1 MENLEK
7 RSLNSDFEIRSEKD
21 GNVVVEGYAAR
32 FEDETVI
39 GGRFAE
45 RIARGAFDGADMTN
59 TVALFNHD
67 WNMPLARVGRG
78 LELEVD
84 DKGLKYRFE
93 LGSQSY
99 AKDLAENIRMGN
111 VSTSSFGFTI
121 SDDSWESREDGV
133 NLRVINEVETLF
145 DVSPTTQ
152 GAYPTTEVALR
163 SMEAFLDEGAEAELR
178 KLEEED
184 EEEKGYMDKDEEEE
198 EKAETRPPGVDSDY
212 DGVKDEDEEDEEEK
226 EEEEEEDEEMRSEEE
241 EEEEEDDEEREE
253 EEDEDEEEER
263 VDELVDPA
271 ILPHPY
277 SQAFNTEKKEPTEAR
292 NNKSNKQN
300 STMGKENKKNAPAF
314 VQGLGDSEARTA
326 KQFSFGKMVKEAA
339 QGKLTGLEAEMN
351 QEARN
356 EFSNAKVNVAGGI
369 CIPQFIVRANAPV
382 MGTGN
387 AGSSGSYTAQTFG
400 GTIGTVDNG
409 IVEAFKPV
417 DLAARMGAR
426 NLTGLTGDVV
436 FQVQQSPIAAD
447 KTAEGAEK
455 VSTLTSFSPVSL
467 TPTRYAAHTQVTDQ
481 MLAQS
486 ADDMGAFLAKDIRDA
501 IAKKFNADIIAAVS
515 AAADDHAA
523 SPGTLDSYA
532 AGGGATTPNPLDLES
547 RLLGRDVDLANVKC
561 LSGAGAFREL
571 RSLSHD
577 AGSGMLFANS
587 PRDNRSVMGYE
598 TMISSQVT
606 TGEFFMF
613 DIEQL
618 VTGTWGGLNLIID
631 PYSDADHGVTR
642 IIANVYRDV
651 KALNP
656 DGFDGMQAVQ

>member
-163 SMEAFLDEGAEAELR
+163 SMEAFLDEGVEAELR

-253 EEDEDEEEER
+253 EEEEDEEEER

-356 EFSNAKVNVAGGI
+356 EFSNAKVNVAGGV
-369 CIPQFIVRANAPV
+369 CVPEFVLRASALP
-382 MGTGN
+382 MS
-387 AGSSGSYTAQTFG
+387 AGATVATVNTAFG
-400 GTIGTVDNG
+400 GEIGTVDNG
-409 IVEAFKPV
+409 LV
-417 DLAARMGAR
+417 DSFRPNDIAAQMGVR
-426 NLTGLTGDVV
+426 NLSNLTGDVV
-436 FQVQQSPIAAD
+436 FQVQSAYHATEATSGQTHAGKPNEAVGQTASNPLFTA
-447 KTAEGAEK
+447 KTL
-455 VSTLTSFSPVSL
+455 S
-467 TPTRYAAHTQVTDQ
+467 PTRYAAHTQVTDQ

-486 ADDMGAFLAKDIRDA
+486 ADDMGSFLAREIRTA
-501 IAKKFNADIIAAVS
+501 IDRKFNVDIIGKIDGAYTATAYS
-515 AAADDHAA
+515 AENA
-523 SPGTLDSYA
+523 
-532 AGGGATTPNPLDLES
+532 NPLDIEAALLAADVPLENI
-547 RLLGRDVDLANVKC
+547 VVLA
-561 LSGAGAFREL
+561 GTTAYRGL
-571 RSLSHD
+571 RALSHD
-577 AGSGMLFANS
+577 AGSGMLFAGEAKR
-587 PRDNRSVMGYE
+587 PSVMGYE
-598 TMISSQVT
+598 TYISSQAAV
-606 TGEFFMF
+606 GDAHFF
-613 DIEQL
+613 DKTQL
-618 VTGTWGGLNLIID
+618 VTGTWGGLNLIVD
-631 PYSDADHGVTR
+631 PYTDADKGVTR
-642 IIANVYRDV
+642 MIANVYRSV
-651 KALNP
+651 EALQVA
-656 DGFDGMQAVQ
+656 GFAGLSGVA

>member
-84 DKGLKYRFE
+84 DSGLKYRFE

-121 SDDSWESREDGV
+121 SDDSWERREDGV

-163 SMEAFLDEGAEAELR
+163 SMEAFLDEGVEAELR

-184 EEEKGYMDKDEEEE
+184 EEEKGYMDEDEEEE

-253 EEDEDEEEER
+253 EEEEDEEEER

-326 KQFSFGKMVKEAA
+326 NQFSFGKMVKEAA

-369 CIPQFIVRANAPV
+369 CIPSFIQRAALGTATIGANADESV
-382 MGTGN
+382 
-387 AGSSGSYTAQTFG
+387 AFG
-400 GTIGTVDNG
+400 GTIGKVDNG
-409 IVEAFKPV
+409 IAEAFKPN
-417 DLAARMGAR
+417 DLAAQMGVR
-426 NLTGLTGDVV
+426 NLGNLTGDVV
-436 FQVQQSPIAAD
+436 FQVQGAAA
-447 KTAEGAEK
+447 TAGKPNEAAAQGINNTTF
-455 VSTLTSFSPVSL
+455 SSRTLNPV
-467 TPTRYAAHTQVTDQ
+467 RYSAHTQVTDQ

-501 IAKKFNADIIAAVS
+501 VAKKFNADIIAAILGDANGGVLKNAS
-515 AAADDHAA
+515 TPGTIEPYVAA
-523 SPGTLDSYA
+523 SM
-532 AGGGATTPNPLDLES
+532 NPLDLEAA
-547 RLLGRDVDLANVKC
+547 LMGRDVPLENVVALA
-561 LSGAGAFREL
+561 GPTAYRTL
-571 RSLSHD
+571 RALSHD
-577 AGSGMLFANS
+577 AGSGMLFAGEAKS
-587 PRDNRSVMGYE
+587 PNVMGYN
-598 TMISSQVT
+598 TFVSSQM
-606 TGEFFMF
+606 GNNGDDFFMF
-613 DIEQL
+613 DKEQV

-631 PYSDADHGVTR
+631 PYTDADHGVTR

-651 KALNP
+651 EILNH
-656 DGFDGMQAVQ
+656 DGFDGFTV

>member
-163 SMEAFLDEGAEAELR
+163 SMEAFLDEGVEAELR

-241 EEEEEDDEEREE
+241 EEDEE
-253 EEDEDEEEER
+253 EEEEDEEEER

-369 CIPQFIVRANAPV
+369 CIPSFIQRAAL
-382 MGTGN
+382 GTSTV
-387 AGSSGSYTAQTFG
+387 GSEADESVAFG
-400 GTIGTVDNG
+400 GQIGKVDSG
-409 IVEAFKPV
+409 IVEAFKPN
-417 DLAARMGAR
+417 DIAAQMGVR
-426 NLTGLTGDVV
+426 NLGNLTGDVV
-436 FQVQQSPIAAD
+436 FQVQGAAA
-447 KTAEGAEK
+447 TAGKPAEAAAQGINNTTF
-455 VSTLTSFSPVSL
+455 SSRTLN
-467 TPTRYAAHTQVTDQ
+467 PTRYSAHTQVTDQ

-501 IAKKFNADIIAAVS
+501 VAKKFNADIIAAILGDANSGVLKN
-515 AAADDHAA
+515 A
-523 SPGTLDSYA
+523 STPGTIEPYVADSM
-532 AGGGATTPNPLDLES
+532 NPLDLEAA
-547 RLLGRDVDLANVKC
+547 LMGRDVPLENVVALA
-561 LSGAGAFREL
+561 GPTAYRTL
-571 RSLSHD
+571 RALSHD
-577 AGSGMLFANS
+577 AGSGMLFAGEAKS
-587 PRDNRSVMGYE
+587 PNVMGYN
-598 TMISSQVT
+598 TFVSSQM
-606 TGEFFMF
+606 GNNGDDFFMF
-613 DIEQL
+613 DKEQV

-631 PYSDADHGVTR
+631 PYTDADHGVTR

-651 KALNP
+651 EILNY
-656 DGFDGMQAVQ
+656 DGFDGFTV

>member
-84 DKGLKYRFE
+84 DSGLKYRFE

-121 SDDSWESREDGV
+121 SDDSWERREDGV

-163 SMEAFLDEGAEAELR
+163 SMEVFLDEGVEAELR

-184 EEEKGYMDKDEEEE
+184 EEEKGYMDEDEEEE

-253 EEDEDEEEER
+253 EEEEDEEEER

-369 CIPQFIVRANAPV
+369 CIPAFIQRAAL
-382 MGTGN
+382 GTSSV
-387 AGSSGSYTAQTFG
+387 GSTTDESVAFG
-400 GTIGTVDNG
+400 GTIGKVDNG
-409 IVEAFKPV
+409 IAEAFKPN
-417 DLAARMGAR
+417 DIAAQMGVR
-426 NLTGLTGDVV
+426 NLGNLTGDVV
-436 FQVQQSPIAAD
+436 FQVQGAAA
-447 KTAEGAEK
+447 TAGKPAEAAAQGINNTTF
-455 VSTLTSFSPVSL
+455 SSRTLNPV
-467 TPTRYAAHTQVTDQ
+467 RYSAHTQVTDQ

-501 IAKKFNADIIAAVS
+501 VSKKFNADIIAAILGDANSGVLKN
-515 AAADDHAA
+515 AATPGTINPYVAA
-523 SPGTLDSYA
+523 SM
-532 AGGGATTPNPLDLES
+532 NPLDLEAA
-547 RLLGRDVDLANVKC
+547 LMGRDVPLENVIALAGPK
-561 LSGAGAFREL
+561 AYRTL
-571 RSLSHD
+571 RALSHD
-577 AGSGMLFANS
+577 AGSGMLFAGEAKS
-587 PRDNRSVMGYE
+587 PNVMGYN
-598 TMISSQVT
+598 TFVSSQM
-606 TGEFFMF
+606 GNNGDDFFMF
-613 DIEQL
+613 DKEQV

-631 PYSDADHGVTR
+631 PYTDADHGVTR

-651 KALNP
+651 EILNYG
-656 DGFDGMQAVQ
+656 GFDGFTV

>member
-93 LGSQSY
+93 LGNQSY

-163 SMEAFLDEGAEAELR
+163 SMEAFLDEGVEAELR

-184 EEEKGYMDKDEEEE
+184 EEEKGYMDEDEEEE

-212 DGVKDEDEEDEEEK
+212 DGVKDEDEEEEEEK
-226 EEEEEEDEEMRSEEE
+226 EEEEDEEMRSEEE
-241 EEEEEDDEEREE
+241 EEEEGDEEREE
-253 EEDEDEEEER
+253 EEDEEENEEEER

-339 QGKLTGLEAEMN
+339 QGRLTGLEAEMN

-356 EFSNAKVNVAGGI
+356 EFSNAKVNVAGGV
-369 CIPQFIVRANAPV
+369 CVPEFVLRAGAAPLGV
-382 MGTGN
+382 T
-387 AGSSGSYTAQTFG
+387 AGESSSTVDFG
-400 GTIGTVDNG
+400 GEIGVVDNG
-409 IVEAFKPV
+409 LVESFRPN
-417 DLAARMGAR
+417 DLAAQMGVR
-426 NLTGLTGDVV
+426 NLANLTGDVV
-436 FQVQQSPIAAD
+436 FQVQDAYNATAANSGQVLAGNPAEAVSKPAESAQFSA
-447 KTAEGAEK
+447 KTL
-455 VSTLTSFSPVSL
+455 S
-467 TPTRYAAHTQVTDQ
+467 PTRYAAHTQVTDQ

-486 ADDMGAFLAKDIRDA
+486 ADDMGSFLAREIRSA
-501 IAKKFNADIIAAVS
+501 IDRKFNADIISAIDTASTDTAYVAA
-515 AAADDHAA
+515 
-523 SPGTLDSYA
+523 TN
-532 AGGGATTPNPLDLES
+532 NPLDVEAL
-547 RLLGRDVDLANVKC
+547 LLGAEVDLQNVVALC
-561 LSGAGAFREL
+561 GTTAYREL
-571 RSLSHD
+571 RALSMD
-577 AGSGMLFANS
+577 AGSGMLFADS
-587 PRDNRSVMGYE
+587 PLTRRQIMGY
-598 TMISSQVT
+598 TAFISSQAT
-606 TGEFFMF
+606 ATDAFFF
-613 DIEQL
+613 DKQQI
-618 VTGTWGGLNLIID
+618 VTGTWGGLNLIVD
-631 PYSDADHGVTR
+631 PYTDADKGVTR
-642 IIANVYRDV
+642 MIANVYRSV
-651 KALNP
+651 ETLQGAAFHGLT
-656 DGFDGMQAVQ
+656 AVDAAS

>member
-93 LGSQSY
+93 LGNQSY

-163 SMEAFLDEGAEAELR
+163 SMEAFLDEGVEAELR

-184 EEEKGYMDKDEEEE
+184 EEEKGYMEEDEEEE

-212 DGVKDEDEEDEEEK
+212 DGVKDEDEEEEDEEEK
-226 EEEEEEDEEMRSEEE
+226 EEEEDEEMRSEEE
-241 EEEEEDDEEREE
+241 EKEDDEEREE
-253 EEDEDEEEER
+253 EEEEDEEEEEEEER

-369 CIPQFIVRANAPV
+369 CIPSFIQRAAL
-382 MGTGN
+382 GTSSV
-387 AGSSGSYTAQTFG
+387 GSTVDESVAFG
-400 GTIGTVDNG
+400 GQIGKVDNG
-409 IVEAFKPV
+409 IAEAFKPT
-417 DLAARMGAR
+417 DIAAQMGVR
-426 NLTGLTGDVV
+426 NLGDLTGDVV
-436 FQVQQSPIAAD
+436 FQVQGAPASAGKPLEAAAQVINN
-447 KTAEGAEK
+447 TTFSAR
-455 VSTLTSFSPVSL
+455 TLN
-467 TPTRYAAHTQVTDQ
+467 PTRYSAHTQVTDQ

-501 IAKKFNADIIAAVS
+501 VAKKFNADIIAAILGTTTTGVLLNQ
-515 AAADDHAA
+515 AV
-523 SPGTLDSYA
+523 PGTL
-532 AGGGATTPNPLDLES
+532 GAYSSSEMNPLDLEAALMS
-547 RLLGRDVDLANVKC
+547 RDVPLENVVALAGPN
-561 LSGAGAFREL
+561 AYRTL
-571 RSLSHD
+571 RALSHD
-577 AGSGMLFANS
+577 AGSGMLFAGEAKS
-587 PRDNRSVMGYE
+587 PNVMGYN
-598 TMISSQVT
+598 TFVSSQM
-606 TGEFFMF
+606 GNNGDDFFMF
-613 DIEQL
+613 DKEQV

-631 PYSDADHGVTR
+631 PYTDADHGVTR

-651 KALNP
+651 EILNYG
-656 DGFDGMQAVQ
+656 GFDGFTV